1 MFLFHVF
8 CLITR
13 YCRHMDGGSFLPE
26 LASLVANIISVLLPH
41 TFSWGSDEHDEFV
54 LYTIQAILYQGYM
67 VSLKAFIG
75 DIRNTVSKIPTTDW
89 QTNPL
94 MHRDSMLGIAGRQLT
109 DLIHS
114 SAESCP
120 SCRAF
125 PYRYL
130 ILFFHLHDLCRF
142 CSGWFFYFCFFSAPR
157 ESSLPSRHEEN
168 SAIYYKKDRACFQL
182 IPHQHSLAT
191 PSQKWIPLPL
201 NYHCPQS
208 ACEIV

>member
-1 MFLFHVF
+1 MNMMSLFFH
-8 CLITR
+8 
-13 YCRHMDGGSFLPE
+13 
-26 LASLVANIISVLLPH
+26 N
-41 TFSWGSDEHDEFV
+41 
-54 LYTIQAILYQGYM
+54 IQAILYRGYI

-75 DIRNTVSKIPTTDW
+75 EVRNTVSKIPTTDW

-94 MHRDSMLGIAGRQLT
+94 MHRDSMLGIAGRPPT

-120 SCRAF
+120 SCRAL

-168 SAIYYKKDRACFQL
+168 SAVYYKKDRACFNSFL
-182 IPHQHSLAT
+182 TSILLQHPARSEFPFL
-191 PSQKWIPLPL
+191 
-201 NYHCPQS
+201 
-208 ACEIV
+208 